1 MNKLVYK
8 IAILLIA
15 VSLVSCEKGLMNFDN
30 EKVDVYFFDAGRT
43 YAPNVDSTYVSF
55 TYITKP
61 DTLKDVV
68 VAITG
73 LAADHDRE
81 YKVAVNQSSTAIAGV
96 HYQALPEKFVMKK
109 SALRDTFKVK
119 LSRTADMKTNSYVL
133 VLDLLPT
140 ESFGTSWTTRLIG
153 GKPIST
159 IKYKIR
165 IDDVVKKPKY
175 WLDGPFGTWSRTKMF
190 FILDFLHLP
199 GDYMETPRNVGELNS
214 YGKIVKRELDRLTSL
229 GQPVLDEN
237 GKPMTM
243 GTGSN

>member
-15 VSLVSCEKGLMNFDN
+15 VSLVSCEKGLMNFNN

-43 YAPNVDSTYVSF
+43 YAPNFDSTYVSF
-55 TYITKP
+55 TYLTKT

-81 YKVAVNQSSTAIAGV
+81 YKVAVNSSSTAIAGV
-96 HYQALPEKFVMKK
+96 HYQALPEKLIIKK
-109 SALRDTFKVK
+109 NAIRDTIKVK
-119 LSRTADMKTNSYVL
+119 LSRTADMKTKSYML

-140 ESFGTSWTTRLIG
+140 DNFGTSWKTRLIG

-159 IKYKIR
+159 IKYKILF
-165 IDDVVKKPKY
+165 DDVVKKPKY
-175 WLDGPFGTWSRTKMF
+175 WLDGAFGTWTRTKMF
-190 FILDFLHLP
+190 FISDFLHIP
-199 GDYMETPRNVGELNS
+199 ADYMETARNPGELNS
-214 YGKIVKRELDRLTSL
+214 YGKIVKRELDRLASI

-237 GKPMTM
+237 GLPMTM
-243 GTGSN
+243 GAGSN